1 VEPSELDILTA
12 VKRTVIPKPHD
23 LGFGREL
30 SVRPSVRLSVRLTVR
45 LSSRRS
51 LTPKS
56 HAEVSRGGSTG
67 SPSARLS
74 SPNVRSLTPRSE
86 RVWGFTSFE
95 VTNYLIFREK
105 VPKFFPDHSHIHYFW
120 ISKRSKSFTQQG
132 F

>member
-86 RVWGFTSFE
+86 RF
-95 VTNYLIFREK
+95 LLLFRSAVRLSVRLSSRRSLTVEAWRSRWK
-105 VPKFFPDHSHIHYFW
+105 PCGVPHLP
-120 ISKRSKSFTQQG
+120 
-132 F
+132 